1 MTFSAFDVSVI
12 GGGPAGSVTAMQL
25 AREGLRVVL
34 VEGSD
39 YSRGHR
45 AETITPRIRQPL
57 EGLGAF
63 RSLTEGLVPVA
74 GIASAWGTKSLH
86 FNDFLFGVDGPG
98 WQVERPAFDRM
109 LTRAAERQGVRV
121 HLGTRILSL
130 PKFDGD
136 NWQFDFTI
144 GGPLVTC
151 RSRFLV
157 DATGRKGT
165 PWLSHLSSRIVLDKL
180 VSIVWRGEGCRESP
194 YVAIEAIEDGWFY
207 FANIPG
213 CQPIVTMSTDVDML
227 RRSTQPL
234 SRFWTSRVKKT
245 VYIQR
250 CLPSNPDLRALK
262 VVSAATSVCRKPA
275 GEGWCAVG
283 DAAFSHDPLSGLG
296 IYHAFQS
303 AIEAS
308 RGIAANLKKGVPLN
322 DYRRALEGELETY
335 LKARELYYGQVRHWP
350 SSAFWRRRA

>member
-1 MTFSAFDVSVI
+1 MTVPVFDVSVI
-12 GGGPAGSVTAMQL
+12 GGGPAGSVTAMLL

-39 YSRGHR
+39 YSREHR

-57 EGLGAF
+57 EDLGAS
-63 RSLTEGLVPVA
+63 RSLTKGLVPVV
-74 GIASAWGTKSLH
+74 GIASAWGTRSLH

-98 WQVERPAFDRM
+98 WQVERPAFDRT
-109 LTRAAERQGVRV
+109 LTSAAAREGVKV
-121 HLGTRILSL
+121 HLGVRILGP

-144 GGPLVTC
+144 GGALATC

-180 VSIVWRGEGCRESP
+180 ISIVWRGQDCRESP
-194 YVAIEAIEDGWFY
+194 YVAVEAIENGWFY
-207 FANIPG
+207 FVNVPS
-213 CQPIVTMSTDVDML
+213 CQPIVSLSTDVDIL
-227 RRSTQPL
+227 RGSTQPL
-234 SRFWTSRVKKT
+234 SRFWTSQVKKT
-245 VYIQR
+245 VYIQKW
-250 CLPSNPDLRALK
+250 LPINPDLRALK
-262 VVSAATSVCRKPA
+262 VVSAATVVRRKPV
-275 GEGWCAVG
+275 GGGWCAVG

-308 RGIAANLKKGVPLN
+308 RGIAANLNRGVSLS
-322 DYRRALEGELETY
+322 DYGRTLEAELETY
-335 LKARELYYGQVRHWP
+335 LKARKLYYGQVRHWP
-350 SSAFWRRRA
+350 NSAFWGRRA

>member
-1 MTFSAFDVSVI
+1 MR
-12 GGGPAGSVTAMQL
+12 L
-25 AREGLRVVL
+25 AKEGLRVVL
-34 VEGSD
+34 VEASD
-39 YSRGHR
+39 YSRSHR
-45 AETITPRIRQPL
+45 AETITPRIRLPL
-57 EGLGAF
+57 EGLGVF
-63 RSLTEGLVPVA
+63 PSLTETLAPVA

-109 LTRAAERQGVRV
+109 LTQAPARQGVKI
-121 HLGTRILSL
+121 HLGARILSP
-130 PKFDGD
+130 PKFVGG

-144 GGPLVTC
+144 GGTVVTC

-180 VSIVWRGEGCRESP
+180 VSIVWRGKGCRESA

-207 FANIPG
+207 FANLPG
-213 CQPIVTMSTDVDML
+213 CQPVVTLSTDVDML

-234 SRFWTSRVKKT
+234 SRFWTSRVKET

-250 CLPSNPDLRALK
+250 WLPSNPDLRALR
-262 VVSAATSVCRKPA
+262 VVSAATVVRRKPVGA
-275 GEGWCAVG
+275 RWCAVG

-296 IYHAFQS
+296 IYHALQS

-308 RGIAANLKKGVPLN
+308 HGIAANLKKGISLSE
-322 DYRRALEGELETY
+322 YRRTLEGELENY
-335 LKARELYYGQVRHWP
+335 LKARRLYYGQVRHWP
-350 SSAFWRRRA
+350 NSVFWGRRA